1 MKKIIMKETKIK
13 ELQKWVKT
21 WEQAESALKSVKI
34 GELSANDYY
43 LQNRMLL
50 NEMLQ
55 YAFEHR
61 EIRLSSGLVEQQ
73 KLFKKFHQQMDK
85 SNV

>member
-1 MKKIIMKETKIK
+1 MEESQRKEIK
-13 ELQKWVKT
+13 QWIDT
-21 WEQAESALKSVKI
+21 WEKAESALDRIRLK
-34 GELSANDYY
+34 ELQADDYY
-43 LQNRMLL
+43 SRNQVFL

-73 KLFKKFHQQMDK
+73 KMFIKLNNQMD
-85 SNV
+85 